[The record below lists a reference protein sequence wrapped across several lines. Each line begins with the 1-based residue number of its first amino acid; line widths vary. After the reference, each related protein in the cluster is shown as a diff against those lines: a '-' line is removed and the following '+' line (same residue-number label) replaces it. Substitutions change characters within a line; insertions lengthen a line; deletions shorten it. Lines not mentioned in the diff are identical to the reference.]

1 MSWITTIDMS
11 EASGELKEI
20 YEGLKEKRG
29 KVSNIMKVQSLN
41 PSVMKE
47 HMNLYVTLMFQK
59 SGLSREEREMIA
71 VVVSKTNECKYCINH
86 HAKALNHYWKDSE
99 KIRKLT
105 QKPDSLE
112 LPEKTHR
119 MLEYAVKLTNNPKG
133 INEADI
139 AVLRESGF
147 SDEDILNINLVVS
160 YFNFVNRIALGLGVK
175 FTPEEMRG
183 YKA

>member
-20 YEGLKEKRG
+20 YEELKEKRG

-41 PSVMKE
+41 PSAMKT
-47 HMNLYVTLMFQK
+47 HMNLYVTLMFRK

-71 VVVSKTNECKYCINH
+71 VIVSKTNECEYCINH
-86 HAKALNHYWKDSE
+86 HSEALNFYWEDNE
-99 KIRKLT
+99 KIK
-105 QKPDSLE
+105 QFVQDPYSLE
-112 LPEKTHR
+112 LSTRTLR
-119 MLEYAVKLTNNPKG
+119 MLEYAVKLTNNPKDIG
-133 INEADI
+133 QADI
-139 AVLRESGF
+139 DTLRESGF

-183 YKA
+183 YKV